1 MNLFESMKKRLE
13 FRLWAYFRVGWG
25 KYFGFIF
32 AAINTLIVT
41 YFLAIDKMPFLQEIF
56 PTFTHY
62 VVIVILLGVPVLVAV
77 GYIHFKRSQAFKTEA
92 DIRIESNPH
101 QRRILLNLELILI
114 VIFRLNNLLLK
125 KINNKKLTEEELEEI
140 IMMQEKIQIYKQHR
154 TISEP
159 ILSDI
164 DKINMKKMS

>member
-1 MNLFESMKKRLE
+1 MKKRLE
-13 FRLWAYFRVGWG
+13 FRLWAYFRIGWA

-125 KINNKKLTEEELEEI
+125 KINNKKLTEKELEEI
-140 IMMQEKIQIYKQHR
+140 IMMQEKIQVYKQHR

>member
-13 FRLWAYFRVGWG
+13 FRLWFYFRTGWAT
-25 KYFGFIF
+25 YFGFGM
-32 AAINTLIVT
+32 AAITTLITT
-41 YFLAIDKMPFLQEIF
+41 YFLAIDNIPFLQEIF

-62 VVIVILLGVPVLVAV
+62 VVTAILLGVPVLVAI
-77 GYIHFKRSQAFKTEA
+77 GYIHFKRSPAFRTEA
-92 DIRIESNPH
+92 DVRVETNPH
-101 QRRILLNLELILI
+101 HLRILLNTELILI

-125 KINNKKLTEEELEEI
+125 KINNKKLTEKELEEI
-140 IMMQEKIQIYKQHR
+140 IMIQEKIQVHKQHR
-154 TISEP
+154 TISES